1 MTKRMIDYWVIAPE
15 NDAEFVACME
25 DVLETYARPYH
36 PERPVLCMDEQPVQ
50 LLKETKTPI
59 AATRNHP
66 KRVDYEY
73 ERNGTAS
80 IFMFAEPLSGFR
92 QTTTRPQ
99 RTKTD
104 WAQEVAALLDTRYA
118 DCEKVTLV
126 LDNLNTHTKG
136 AFYEAFEPA
145 VARAYVKRIE
155 FMYTPKHG
163 SWLNVAECELS
174 AMTRQCLTGRRIGE
188 IRELSEEI
196 AAWSAHTNEQQR
208 GVDWQFQID
217 EARTKLKRL
226 YPKIKTG

>member
-15 NDAEFVACME
+15 NDAECVACME

-50 LLKETKTPI
+50 LLKETTTPI

-66 KRVDYEY
+66 KRVDDED

-80 IFMFAEPLSGFR
+80 IFLCAEPLSGFR

-104 WAQEVAALLDTRYA
+104 WAQEVAAWLDTRYA
-118 DCEKVTLV
+118 DGEKVTLV

-163 SWLNVAECELS
+163 SWLHVAACERS

-196 AAWSAHTNEQQR
+196 AAWSAHTNERQR